1 MLQHIYNDER
11 GVTCFDRYFD
21 HLTRVAHSWPPALRD
36 FAQED
41 ARYVL
46 NGPRTLHDA
55 WLCQLR
61 VNKMN
66 SPAVVTT
73 TVELELELAAD
84 QSHLKLHY
92 LDVSGLHTQLTPVR
106 WPDKPVDLLVH
117 EFSQDDEGMFRHV
130 LVFDRGVHIDIR
142 FGAFGVA

>member
-66 SPAVVTT
+66 SRQSSPPPSSWNWSWRQTN
-73 TVELELELAAD
+73 LA
-84 QSHLKLHY
+84 
-92 LDVSGLHTQLTPVR
+92 
-106 WPDKPVDLLVH
+106 
-117 EFSQDDEGMFRHV
+117 
-130 LVFDRGVHIDIR
+130 
-142 FGAFGVA
+142 